1 MGQPFFLIHLENGQ
15 KVLINEQQVATVQP
29 DVKGR
34 AIVKMSNGD
43 EFVVVSPAYDAWED
57 DFHVRKF

>member
-1 MGQPFFLIHLENGQ
+1 MGQPFFLIYLENGQ
-15 KVLINEQQVATVQP
+15 KVLINERQVASVRP
-29 DVKGR
+29 DEKDR

-43 EFVVVSPAYDAWED
+43 EFIVTSPIYDDWEN